1 MEKEEEVFDLFSRL
15 LEHVRQM
22 EKEQHGCHIKLVYVA
37 SGAQHV
43 EIQHQHNHYKYYK
56 EKKRFRN
63 YEGDPYEALLLRII
77 EPLRNG
83 RNWKAILL
91 PYCAAVEEGVLPQWS
106 HTLFVQKT
114 GIAVPATSYS
124 DWMRKD
130 RFTEEELAPYVE
142 QFGRLKR
149 EIDNSR

>member
-1 MEKEEEVFDLFSRL
+1 MNIEKDEEAFDFFNHL
-15 LEHVRQM
+15 LKKLQQTEQN
-22 EKEQHGCHIKLVYVA
+22 QHGCHIELVYVA

-43 EIQHQHNHYKYYK
+43 NTIQNQHIYCH
-56 EKKRFRN
+56 KKKSVGCDGR
-63 YEGDPYEALLLRII
+63 DPYEVLFLQII
-77 EPLRNG
+77 EPLKES

-91 PYCAAVEEGVLPQWS
+91 PYCAAVVEGVLPQWP
-106 HTLFVQKT
+106 HALFVQKT

-124 DWMRKD
+124 DWVRKD
-130 RFTEEELAPYVE
+130 RFTDEELLPYAE

>member
-1 MEKEEEVFDLFSRL
+1 MEKEEGVFDLFSRL

-91 PYCAAVEEGVLPQWS
+91 P
-106 HTLFVQKT
+106 
-114 GIAVPATSYS
+114 
-124 DWMRKD
+124 
-130 RFTEEELAPYVE
+130 
-142 QFGRLKR
+142 
-149 EIDNSR
+149 